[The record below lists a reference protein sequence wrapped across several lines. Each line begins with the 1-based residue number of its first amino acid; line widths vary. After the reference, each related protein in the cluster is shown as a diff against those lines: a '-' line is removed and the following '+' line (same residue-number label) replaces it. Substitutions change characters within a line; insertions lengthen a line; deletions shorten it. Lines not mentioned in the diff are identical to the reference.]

1 VLTRQLELA
10 GFKTA
15 NHGQEC
21 LEMLADGS
29 GIDIILM
36 DIEMPVM
43 DGISAAEQIRQLEA
57 EGKFNRI
64 PIIAVTGNARGQYI
78 EQS

>member
-1 VLTRQLELA
+1 VLTWQLELA
-10 GFKTA
+10 GFKTAVA

-43 DGISAAEQIRQLEA
+43 DGISAAEQI
-57 EGKFNRI
+57 
-64 PIIAVTGNARGQYI
+64 
-78 EQS
+78 